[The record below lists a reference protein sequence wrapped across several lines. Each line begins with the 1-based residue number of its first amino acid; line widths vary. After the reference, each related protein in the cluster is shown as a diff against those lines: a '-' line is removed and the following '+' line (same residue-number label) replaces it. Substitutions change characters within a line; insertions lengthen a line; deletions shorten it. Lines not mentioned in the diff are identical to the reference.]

1 MPGAGAGGG
10 LRRVTYSPDFLARV
24 HARRAELRQAL
35 AALLPAPRAIVW
47 EVGCGHG
54 HFLVRYAQEHP
65 GRFCLGIDLIADRL
79 ARASRKRDRAGLA
92 DCHFL
97 RAEAREC
104 LQAFPAGVTFDEVW
118 VLFPDPWPKARHHKN
133 RLLKADFLD
142 AVAARAAPGARFY
155 FRTDHEEY
163 FREVEGVVAGL
174 ATWRR
179 DEAAAWPVEQETVF
193 QARAPRHFSLVAVRT
208 SHPAPPAAPVAPGL
222 PPPE

>member
-1 MPGAGAGGG
+1 MSF
-10 LRRVTYSPDFLARV
+10 SPDFLARV
-24 HARRAELRQAL
+24 RARRAELRAAL
-35 AALLPAPRAIVW
+35 EALLPAPRPIVW
-47 EVGCGHG
+47 EIGCGHG
-54 HFLVRYAQEHP
+54 HFLVGYAQAHP
-65 GRFCLGIDLIADRL
+65 GKVCLGIDLISDRL
-79 ARASRKRDRAGLA
+79 ARAAKKRDRAGLA
-92 DCHFL
+92 GCHFL

-104 LQAFPAGVTFDEVW
+104 LQAFPPGVTFEEVW

-142 AVAARAAPGARFY
+142 AVAGRVAAGGRLY

-179 DEAAAWPVEQETVF
+179 EAGAAWPLEQETVF

-208 SHPAPPAAPVAPGL
+208 ADPAPPTTPLGPGQ